1 MALKAAHVSGVPSLD
16 HVPEVPAI
24 SLSSPRLTPGVVK
37 AGQKPTKFLVVGHR
51 GKGMNAL
58 ASPDRRMKEI
68 KENSILSFNAAARF
82 PIDLVE
88 FDVQVTKDDCPIIFH
103 DDLIRTEEDGKIIEK
118 RTTDLTLEE
127 FLSYGPQKDRSKAG
141 KPLIRKTKDGR
152 FLNWNV
158 ESDYPFCT
166 LQEAFELVDSHIGFN
181 IELKFDDYIEYRD
194 EELTHV
200 LQAVLRVVLKYAKER
215 TIIFSSFQPDAP
227 RLMAKLQSSYPVYF
241 LTNGGVEIYPDVRR
255 NSLEEALKLC
265 IENGLQG
272 IVSEVK
278 AIFRCPS
285 AIHKIKEA
293 NLALVT
299 YGVLN
304 NVPEAVYMQH
314 VLGINGVIVDLV
326 QEITES
332 LAEFITQKTEE
343 ENGEENGKAKEVVNR
358 PNFSQKEISF
368 LLRLIPE
375 LVQ

>member
-1 MALKAAHVSGVPSLD
+1 M
-16 HVPEVPAI
+16 I
-24 SLSSPRLTPGVVK
+24 
-37 AGQKPTKFLVVGHR
+37 
-51 GKGMNAL
+51 
-58 ASPDRRMKEI
+58 
-68 KENSILSFNAAARF
+68 
-82 PIDLVE
+82 
-88 FDVQVTKDDCPIIFH
+88 TKD
-103 DDLIRTEEDGKIIEK
+103 L
-118 RTTDLTLEE
+118 LLEAKVI
-127 FLSYGPQKDRSKAG
+127 L
-141 KPLIRKTKDGR
+141 
-152 FLNWNV
+152 
-158 ESDYPFCT
+158 
-166 LQEAFELVDSHIGFN
+166 AFE
-181 IELKFDDYIEYRD
+181 
-194 EELTHV
+194 
-200 LQAVLRVVLKYAKER
+200 Q
-215 TIIFSSFQPDAP
+215 
-227 RLMAKLQSSYPVYF
+227 VYF
-241 LTNGGVEIYPDVRR
+241 LTNGGTEIYPDARR

-293 NLALVT
+293 NLALLT

-314 VLGINGVIVDLV
+314 VLGVNGVIVDLV

-332 LAEFITQKTEE
+332 LAEFITHKTEE

>member
-24 SLSSPRLTPGVVK
+24 SLSSPRLPPGVVK

-68 KENSILSFNAAARF
+68 KENSILSFNAAGRF

-103 DDLIRTEEDGKIIEK
+103 DDLIHTEEDGKIIEK

-158 ESDYPFCT
+158 ESDYPLCT
-166 LQEAFELVDSHIGFN
+166 LQEAFELVDSRIGFN
-181 IELKFDDYIEYRD
+181 IELKLDDYYEYRD
-194 EELTHV
+194 EELTHT

-215 TIIFSSFQPDAP
+215 PIIFSSFQPDAP

-241 LTNGGVEIYPDVRR
+241 LTNGGTQSYPDVRR

-278 AIFRCPS
+278 AIFRCPP

-293 NLALVT
+293 NLTLLT

-332 LAEFITQKTEE
+332 LAEFITHKTEE
-343 ENGEENGKAKEVVNR
+343 ENGEENGKAKEVINR